1 MMNSKRNDVEKNDLI
16 EKAKKKKIII
26 FASFY
31 QLVINLCLKC
41 IYNNQDLL
49 TVPVDHLL
57 KTKKEFKNLMK
68 QEIQAIFTKMN
79 QIKHAFNMIWLM
91 EILKI

>member
-31 QLVINLCLKC
+31 
-41 IYNNQDLL
+41 
-49 TVPVDHLL
+49 
-57 KTKKEFKNLMK
+57 
-68 QEIQAIFTKMN
+68 
-79 QIKHAFNMIWLM
+79 
-91 EILKI
+91 